1 MGLPFIGS
9 KFVAPSL
16 FRSSFRSS
24 SDRRRKR
31 SFPQRPTNMFLF
43 TKAASFP
50 KTSRT
55 VTLGSFGRV
64 DLKNSLEPSSGRGI
78 FNVSSPPGWMGLVEH
93 SFGKTDRVFSFVGIT
108 SVSFNRRTVIQQTN
122 LLALSLNGRL
132 KVAEQYGRTGLH
144 GYGWQFGDRESH
156 RDGASGDGRDRYSCL
171 PQ

>member
-1 MGLPFIGS
+1 MGFPFIGS

-31 SFPQRPTNMFLF
+31 SSPQRPTNMFLF

-55 VTLGSFGRV
+55 VTLGSSGRM

-78 FNVSSPPGWMGLVEH
+78 FNVSSASAWVVSVEH
-93 SFGKTDRVFSFVGIT
+93 SSRQDGQKSLQLRRYHIRLFQSQKSHSTD
-108 SVSFNRRTVIQQTN
+108 
-122 LLALSLNGRL
+122 
-132 KVAEQYGRTGLH
+132 
-144 GYGWQFGDRESH
+144 
-156 RDGASGDGRDRYSCL
+156 
-171 PQ
+171 